1 MIISILFVLMI
12 LFLLRLMQE
21 ITLNGSFL
29 SEMKA
34 KNDERKRLVSQ
45 LEFDVN
51 VVEREGKRLEA
62 DLNKV

>member
-1 MIISILFVLMI
+1 
-12 LFLLRLMQE
+12 MQE

-62 DLNKV
+62 DLNKVLDAKKKRCCKTAIL

>member
-1 MIISILFVLMI
+1 MI

-62 DLNKV
+62 DLNKVLVAKKRF